1 MTENKENENEN
12 DNRLAPPGEYVCISL
27 TVWMT
32 DLVCNPNPKP
42 NSNIDDVI
50 NDVISSDGQKL
61 TNTRNNENEKNDN
74 ERWRLLANTI
84 IYH

>member
-12 DNRLAPPGEYVCISL
+12 DNRLAPPGEYVCILL
-27 TVWMT
+27 TVWTT

-50 NDVISSDGQKL
+50 NNVIFSDGQIL
-61 TNTRNNENEKNDN
+61 TKTKNNENDNDN
-74 ERWRLLANTI
+74 
-84 IYH
+84 